1 MSEKAKLIA
10 EMLEMQKMFQDYEHK
25 NGVDSAEYFAA
36 KEGHPLFG
44 YAQKYQDLANK
55 VDAMAHEDKG
65 STRWFKSH

>member
-10 EMLEMQKMFQDYEHK
+10 EMLEMQKTFQEYEHK
-25 NGVDSAEYFAA
+25 NGVDSSEYFAA

-44 YAQKYQDLANK
+44 YAAKYQDLANK
-55 VDAMAHEDKG
+55 VDAMAHEEKG

>member
-10 EMLEMQKMFQDYEHK
+10 EMLEMQKMFQAYEHK

-36 KEGHPLFG
+36 EEGHPLFG
-44 YAQKYQDLANK
+44 YAEKYQDLANK

-65 STRWFKSH
+65 STRWFQS

>member
-10 EMLEMQKMFQDYEHK
+10 EMLEMQAMFSDYERK
-25 NGVDSAEYFAA
+25 NGVDSAEIYAA

-44 YAQKYQDLANK
+44 YVEKYQKLANK

-65 STRWFKSH
+65 STRWF

>member
-10 EMLEMQKMFQDYEHK
+10 EMLEMQKMFQEYETK
-25 NGVDSAEYFAA
+25 NGVDAKEYFAA
-36 KEGHPLFG
+36 EEGHPLAG

-65 STRWFKSH
+65 STRWFQS